1 MTDDQKPI
9 TASMQTPL
17 KGGLVRSERQ
27 RAQDLKTKALREEM
41 IRRDIERMSAHVAHG
56 YLDTA
61 ASAHV
66 TVDDSGFAFLKLDDV
81 DTAEISAHDE
91 KEDSENVDTRVE
103 IEGDGAHVAP
113 TTGHESHDPVNH
125 PVHYNADA
133 SGVECIEIIREHQ
146 HNVGAAIKYLWRLGL
161 KVLAKDALAAEIQD
175 LKKAVWYLED
185 EKIRRSYVTHTEPLF
200 PVSYHDKFR
209 HVLESRPEGGVKDA
223 LDALYRDDLDYAI
236 VSLNREIETRSA

>member
-9 TASMQTPL
+9 TVSMQTPL
-17 KGGLVRSERQ
+17 KGGLERSARQ

-56 YLDTA
+56 YVDTA
-61 ASAHV
+61 A
-66 TVDDSGFAFLKLDDV
+66 
-81 DTAEISAHDE
+81 SAHDE
-91 KEDSENVDTRVE
+91 KEDSENVDARVE

-209 HVLESRPEGGVKDA
+209 HVLESRPDGGVKDA

-236 VSLNREIETRSA
+236 VSLKREIETRSA